1 MRILPCLILAC
12 LQASATAATPISSG
26 EATQLKYDVEGEY
39 RLENGN
45 SVRLSV
51 VDGRLYLD
59 LSRSYRK
66 ELIAV
71 APNLFASRD
80 AMVTV
85 RYMPDSATARIRIRH
100 ERYPAGRRIGE
111 VRWFGY

>member
-1 MRILPCLILAC
+1 MRILPCLVLAC
-12 LQASATAATPISSG
+12 FHAAAAAATPISSG

-51 VDGRLYLD
+51 VDGKLYLD
-59 LSRSYRK
+59 LTRWYRK
-66 ELIAV
+66 ELIPV
-71 APNLFASRD
+71 APNLLASRD

-85 RYMPDSATARIRIRH
+85 EYLPDRATARIRIRH

>member
-12 LQASATAATPISSG
+12 FHATAAAATPISSG
-26 EATQLKYDVEGEY
+26 EALQLKYDVEGDY

-45 SVRLSV
+45 RVRLSV

-59 LSRSYRK
+59 LDRSYRK
-66 ELIAV
+66 ELQVV

-80 AMVTV
+80 GLVTV
-85 RYMPDSATARIRIRH
+85 QFMPDSATERIRIRH

-111 VRWFGY
+111 VRLPGF

>member
-12 LQASATAATPISSG
+12 AQATAAATPISSG

-51 VDGRLYLD
+51 VDNRLYIDLD
-59 LSRSYRK
+59 RSYRK
-66 ELIAV
+66 ELQAV
-71 APNLFASRD
+71 APNLLASRD
-80 AMVTV
+80 WLVTV
-85 RYMPDSATARIRIRH
+85 HYMPDGGTKRIRIRH

-111 VRWFGY
+111 VRWSGF

>member
-1 MRILPCLILAC
+1 M
-12 LQASATAATPISSG
+12 
-26 EATQLKYDVEGEY
+26 
-39 RLENGN
+39 
-45 SVRLSV
+45 RLSL

-59 LSRSYRK
+59 LDRLRRK
-66 ELIAV
+66 EVQAI
-71 APNLFASRD
+71 APNLLASRD

-85 RYMPDSATARIRIRH
+85 QYLPDRTTPRIRIRH

>member
-12 LQASATAATPISSG
+12 AQAAASPTSISHG
-26 EATQLKYDVEGEY
+26 EASQLKYDVAGEY

-59 LSRSYRK
+59 LDRSYRK
-66 ELIAV
+66 ELQAV
-71 APNLFASRD
+71 APNLLASRD
-80 AMVTV
+80 GLVTV
-85 RYMPDSATARIRIRH
+85 LYMPDGATERVRIRH
-100 ERYPAGRRIGE
+100 ARYPASRRIGE
-111 VRWFGY
+111 VRWTGF

>member
-12 LQASATAATPISSG
+12 AQAAAAAATPIGSG
-26 EATQLKYDVEGEY
+26 DAMQLKYDVEGDY

-45 SVRLSV
+45 RVRLSV

-59 LSRSYRK
+59 LDRSYRK
-66 ELIAV
+66 ELQVV
-71 APNLFASRD
+71 APNLLASRD
-80 AMVTV
+80 GLVTV
-85 RYMPDSATARIRIRH
+85 QYMPDSATERIRIRH

-111 VRWFGY
+111 LRLPGF

>member
-26 EATQLKYDVEGEY
+26 EATQLKYDVQGEY
-39 RLENGN
+39 RLESGH

-59 LSRSYRK
+59 LTRSYRK
-66 ELIAV
+66 ELHAV
-71 APNLFASRD
+71 APNLLASRD

-85 RYMPDSATARIRIRH
+85 
-100 ERYPAGRRIGE
+100 
-111 VRWFGY
+111 